1 MFTLRLSKR
10 SLLLAG
16 FAVAFLAACPD
27 PDERFDE
34 FVERSSVGKGG
45 AGGTTG
51 QVEDLTGRFFLAL
64 ATNLDLSNP
73 LFFDTEVTM
82 TLGPGGS
89 CPAGACKLNMR
100 IQPLANPRN
109 PLKKVDGCPA
119 DFAPV
124 GDVIVAENV
133 EVGEDGSFRAAFTN
147 ASVPGCANPIT
158 GREIFAPSLAL
169 VAGTRS
175 VDLFCGMVEGRATK
189 PISLDLVGSTFAAER
204 LAAGEEPADVQ
215 KPIFR
220 CPASTGTGG
229 TGGEGGTG
237 GTGGTGG
244 AAGGEAGT
252 GGAAGDG
259 TGGTGG
265 A

>member
-1 MFTLRLSKR
+1 MFTMRLSKR
-10 SLLLAG
+10 TLLLAG
-16 FAVAFLAACPD
+16 FAAAFLAACPD
-27 PDERFDE
+27 PDERFGE
-34 FVERSSVGKGG
+34 FVDRTAVGKGG

-73 LFFDTEVTM
+73 LLFDTEVTM
-82 TLGPGGS
+82 TLGPGGT
-89 CPAGACKLNMR
+89 CPPGACKLNMR

-109 PLKKVDGCPA
+109 PLKKVDGCPP
-119 DFAPV
+119 DFTPV

-133 EVGEDGSFRAAFTN
+133 AVDENGSFRAGFTN

-175 VDLFCGMVEGRATK
+175 VDLFCGMVEGNATK
-189 PISLDLVGSTFAAER
+189 PISLNLVGSTFAAER

-215 KPIFR
+215 APIFR

-229 TGGEGGTG
+229 TGGEA
-237 GTGGTGG
+237 GTGG
-244 AAGGEAGT
+244 AGGTAGA